1 VTKTVIEAQ
10 VVVPGSVEVSNVR
23 KGRATSFLPSLD
35 FENVFEDLGE
45 FGAKL
50 SSFIKGPLEKSETH
64 ELHVRVDRT
73 DAVAL
78 ADALENLARDLR
90 KEAK

>member
-23 KGRATSFLPSLD
+23 KSRATSFLPGFDLA
-35 FENVFEDLGE
+35 NVFEDL
-45 FGAKL
+45 
-50 SSFIKGPLEKSETH
+50 SSFMKGPLEKSETH
-64 ELHVRVDRT
+64 ELHVRVDRS

-78 ADALENLARDLR
+78 ADALESLARELR
-90 KEAK
+90 KETK